1 VEIEFDPDKERRNRL
16 KHRISLARAVD
27 FEILA
32 FVEDDRADYGEV
44 RYRAWGLIDGAYHAM
59 AFTLRGER
67 VRVIMLRRA
76 HDKEIRRYVG
86 QDAKDR

>member
-1 VEIEFDPDKERRNRL
+1 MEIEFDPDKERRNRL
-16 KHRISLARAVD
+16 KHRISLARAFD
-27 FEILA
+27 FEFLA
-32 FVEDDRADYGEV
+32 FVEDDRADYGEI

-67 VRVIMLRRA
+67 LLVIMLRRA